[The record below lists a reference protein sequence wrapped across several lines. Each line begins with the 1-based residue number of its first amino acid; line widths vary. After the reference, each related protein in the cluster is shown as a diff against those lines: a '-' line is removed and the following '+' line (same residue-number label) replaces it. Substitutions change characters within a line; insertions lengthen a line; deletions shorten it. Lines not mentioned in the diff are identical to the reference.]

1 MLRYSLKRLLLAF
14 VTAFIIITLTFIL
27 VKALPEPV
35 KISANEDAKW
45 SFYITQVQLG
55 YFNVIEKPVTEHYQ
69 PTINIIESMVRDKSE
84 YFFYQRPILDQYFSW
99 LGNVLKGNW
108 GTSTSL
114 ELNADAIRLI
124 GRRLPTTM
132 SINIIVVLLSVP
144 LGILLGIYAGLKK
157 NTWIDHTIS
166 TLIMIFV
173 SIPGFVVITF
183 LIFFLSYQTGGWLPP
198 SWPSSEAPL
207 GTRILGYIIPV
218 LALSFGS
225 ICGYGRGVRAE
236 LCEVMS
242 SEYLL
247 LARTK
252 GLTKNQAIVRH
263 ALRNAFVPILP
274 SVLAEF
280 IGILGGSIVLE
291 RLYGIPGVGNIYFE
305 ALNNTPRDYNVLMVD
320 MVIFTIIGLLAGILF
335 DLSYGFIDPRIR
347 MGAKKQLCQKI
358 KISNS
363 QKKPL
368 LLMKK

>member
-14 VTAFIIITLTFIL
+14 VTAFIILTLTFIM
-27 VKALPEPV
+27 VKALP
-35 KISANEDAKW
+35 ISLKVSTSAGDRW
-45 SFYITQVQLG
+45 GFYMNQVDLG
-55 YFNVIEKPVTEHYQ
+55 YFSVIVKPETEHYQ
-69 PTINIIESMVRDKSE
+69 PSVKIIESIVIDKQE
-84 YFFYQRPILDQYFSW
+84 YFFYPRPILEQYFSW
-99 LGNVLKGNW
+99 VGNIVTKWDW

-114 ELNADAIRLI
+114 EMGASAIRLI

-132 SINIIVVLLSVP
+132 SINIIVVVFSVP
-144 LGILLGIYAGLKK
+144 LGIALGVYAGLKK

-183 LIFFLSYQTGGWLPP
+183 LIYFLSYQTGWLPP
-198 SWPSSEAPL
+198 SWPSVTSSPD
-207 GTRILGYIIPV
+207 TRALGYIIPV
-218 LALSFGS
+218 LSLSFGS

-274 SVLAEF
+274 SVLSEF
-280 IGILGGSIVLE
+280 IGILGGSIILE
-291 RLYGIPGVGNIYFE
+291 RLYGIPGVGNIYLE

-320 MVIFTIIGLLAGILF
+320 MAIFTIIGLLAGILF

-347 MGAKKQLCQKI
+347 MGAKK
-358 KISNS
+358 
-363 QKKPL
+363 
-368 LLMKK
+368 